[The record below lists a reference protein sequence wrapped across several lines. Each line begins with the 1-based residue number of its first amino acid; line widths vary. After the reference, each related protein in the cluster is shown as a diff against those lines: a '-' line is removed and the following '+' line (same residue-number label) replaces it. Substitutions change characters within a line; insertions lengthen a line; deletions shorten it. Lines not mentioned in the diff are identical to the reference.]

1 MRMSDYTD
9 FKSVVEELIATKNKL
24 AEAEEELALLKANR
38 DRKRKP
44 NPDSK
49 FLNVLVRS
57 RARLKH
63 QEGVNAG
70 LIRRVVLKALVKEN
84 YSNME
89 FFSKYADCMNRL
101 MGYTPFIEDC
111 KKHAP
116 ETEPSIIAQH
126 VVLAGE
132 AKINLVMKK
141 GLVESFDKKL
151 LRMTEA
157 IFTENELEKLQY
169 ENLSAETIAQ
179 LTEN

>member
-1 MRMSDYTD
+1 MYNTFDNYREL
-9 FKSVVEELIATKNKL
+9 VEKLINTENELAQAK
-24 AEAEEELALLKANR
+24 EELALLKANR
-38 DRKRKP
+38 ERKRKS

-57 RARLKH
+57 RAKLAH
-63 QEGVNAG
+63 QEGVNAE
-70 LIRRVVLKALVKEN
+70 LTRRIVLKALVKEN

>member
-1 MRMSDYTD
+1 MSDYTD

-24 AEAEEELALLKANR
+24 AQVEKELNSLKANR
-38 DRKRKP
+38 DRKRKS

-70 LIRRVVLKALVKEN
+70 LIRLVVLKALVKEN

-101 MGYTPFIEDC
+101 MGYAPFIENC
-111 KKHAP
+111 KQHAP
-116 ETEPSIIAQH
+116 EVQPSIIAQH

-157 IFTENELEKLQY
+157 IFTEEELKKLQY
-169 ENLSAETIAQ
+169 ESLSEETISQ

>member
-1 MRMSDYTD
+1 MSEYTD
-9 FKSVVEELIATKNKL
+9 FRSVVEELFATKNKL
-24 AEAEEELALLKANR
+24 AQAEEELSSLKAKR

-49 FLNVLVRS
+49 FLKVLVRS

-70 LIRRVVLKALVKEN
+70 LIRRVVLKALVKEE

-111 KKHAP
+111 KQHAP
-116 ETEPSIIAQH
+116 ETEPGIIAQH

-141 GLVESFDKKL
+141 GLVVAFDKKL

-157 IFTENELEKLQY
+157 IFTKEELKDLQY
-169 ENLSAETIAQ
+169 KSLSKEAIAQ

>member
-1 MRMSDYTD
+1 MSEYTD
-9 FKSVVEELIATKNKL
+9 FRSVVEELFATKNKL
-24 AEAEEELALLKANR
+24 AQAEEELSSLKAKR

-49 FLNVLVRS
+49 FLKVLVRS

-70 LIRRVVLKALVKEN
+70 LIRRVVLKALVKEE

-116 ETEPSIIAQH
+116 ETEPGIIAQH

-141 GLVESFDKKL
+141 GLIVAFDKKL

-157 IFTENELEKLQY
+157 IFTKEELKDLQY
-169 ENLSAETIAQ
+169 ESLSKEAIAQ

>member
-1 MRMSDYTD
+1 MYQNVDNYRELVERLINTENEL
-9 FKSVVEELIATKNKL
+9 KQAKEELI
-24 AEAEEELALLKANR
+24 LLKAKR

-70 LIRRVVLKALVKEN
+70 LIRRVVLKALVKEE

-101 MGYTPFIEDC
+101 MGYTPFVEDC

-157 IFTENELEKLQY
+157 IFTEDELRKLQQ
-169 ENLSAETIAQ
+169 ESLSEETIGQ
-179 LTEN
+179 LTED